1 MKKFLK
7 ILFNVSRI
15 LLGLVFIFSGFVKGI
30 DLLGSAYKF
39 NEFFTVAGL
48 PESPNVALVMS
59 YLLSGA
65 EFLIGIGLL
74 TGIFINLTAWTAV
87 FFMGFFFCLTFVLA
101 VFNPVSDCGCFGD
114 AIKLT
119 NWATFYKNIVFSIIV
134 VFIFLRRK
142 KFVFHA
148 PLWMEWTTLFTTII
162 VFTTVSV
169 YSYQNLPLIDFMP
182 YSVGS
187 NIPDKMNIPAGAPK
201 AEYETNFKYRNL
213 KNGIIKAFSEN
224 DYPWKDSLNWKL
236 VSSKTILVKNGYIPP
251 IHDFSIANMK
261 GEDVTDII
269 LSDSSYS
276 FLFISSNL
284 NLANPRGLEESKR
297 IADYCAKSGRC
308 KFYAITS
315 SISEDIKNVCK
326 KYNISYNFYSADQTT
341 LKTII
346 RSNPGLLLL
355 KNGTIIGKWHYNN
368 MHTVSLNIDDN
379 YIAQS
384 LAHLNNL
391 GEWTAALNII
401 IGLGLLLSF
410 LWALS
415 IYLKTK

>member
-1 MKKFLK
+1 
-7 ILFNVSRI
+7 
-15 LLGLVFIFSGFVKGI
+15 
-30 DLLGSAYKF
+30 
-39 NEFFTVAGL
+39 
-48 PESPNVALVMS
+48 
-59 YLLSGA
+59 
-65 EFLIGIGLL
+65 
-74 TGIFINLTAWTAV
+74 
-87 FFMGFFFCLTFVLA
+87 
-101 VFNPVSDCGCFGD
+101 
-114 AIKLT
+114 
-119 NWATFYKNIVFSIIV
+119 
-134 VFIFLRRK
+134 
-142 KFVFHA
+142 
-148 PLWMEWTTLFTTII
+148 
-162 VFTTVSV
+162 
-169 YSYQNLPLIDFMP
+169 
-182 YSVGS
+182 
-187 NIPDKMNIPAGAPK
+187 
-201 AEYETNFKYRNL
+201 
-213 KNGIIKAFSEN
+213 
-224 DYPWKDSLNWKL
+224 
-236 VSSKTILVKNGYIPP
+236 
-251 IHDFSIANMK
+251 
-261 GEDVTDII
+261 
-269 LSDSSYS
+269 
-276 FLFISSNL
+276 
-284 NLANPRGLEESKR
+284 LANPRGLEESKR